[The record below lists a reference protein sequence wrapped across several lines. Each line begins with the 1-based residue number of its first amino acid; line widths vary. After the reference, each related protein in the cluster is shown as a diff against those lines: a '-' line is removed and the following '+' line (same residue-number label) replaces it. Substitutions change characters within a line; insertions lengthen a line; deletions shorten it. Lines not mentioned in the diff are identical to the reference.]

1 MTVTENYGERVE
13 GRQGDVILR
22 RVGDATRSGTATPAG
37 GLLLAAGSRAD
48 HRLYGESVV
57 LSQETRDGTTVFA
70 RIEATRA
77 FDLRHT
83 DEPGSRHA
91 PIRFDAGVW
100 VASKVREL
108 RGDDVVAV
116 QD

>member
-83 DEPGSRHA
+83 DEPDSRHK
-91 PIRFDAGVW
+91 PIRFADGAWEV
-100 VASKVREL
+100 SLVREL
-108 RGDDVVAV
+108 RGEEIVAV
-116 QD
+116 KD

>member
-83 DEPGSRHA
+83 DELKSRHA
-91 PIRFDAGVW
+91 PIRFASGVW